1 MNNIFFFWLMR
12 LINIVMNI
20 VVWDNIDCNCFN
32 VIVIL

>member
-20 VVWDNIDCNCFN
+20 VVWDNIDCKCFY